1 MTLPRGDEY
10 NQAIQNPKIAFTD
23 TELKSSLVETTPL
36 GLPKPYS
43 GGFTIT
49 YKLIHNQSGW
59 AVRCFHRDIQDL
71 QKRYQA
77 VGNFLAKTK
86 SQYFVQ
92 AQYLE
97 NGIKVNGKGF
107 PIIKMQWLEGEPLNI
122 YLSKN
127 YTQRSKVEKLITDF
141 IGLIAELEKY
151 GIAHGDIQ
159 HGNIIVKNDKLY
171 LIDYD
176 GMFFPE
182 LASLTTNE
190 IGHINYQHPK
200 RSASH
205 YNQNIDRFSAI
216 IIYIGLKAVSINP
229 NLWKRHDNSENILF
243 KSQDYADLQ
252 NSILIQ
258 EISLIP
264 ELKPLIERLIGL
276 CYLDFEK
283 VPSLKDFLA
292 GTFIYDKNIVGK
304 ISISRSQYLV
314 LDGSKSSSILEHFG
328 EKVEIVGRI
337 DAFRS
342 AKTRLGKPY
351 VFLNFGVWPNQT
363 FTLVVWSEG
372 LAALQQN
379 NISPESLKNKWI
391 SVTGVV
397 SSYENKPQMTVEV
410 AAQIQLLS
418 NEEEA
423 KSRLKLKPVTS
434 NVGSTTIKKTADKE
448 VDVFNSLYGNRPVTP
463 QKNKV
468 PVSNTSQNSN
478 TPKTTYSNTPSQT
491 TKTKTN
497 TTTKSNSG
505 NNGCVLPIILAVIG
519 AIVIGAASNGKLWFV
534 GAIGGGVLGAWVQN
548 WFK

>member
-23 TELKSSLVETTPL
+23 AELKSSLVETTPL

-141 IGLIAELEKY
+141 IGLIAELENY

-491 TKTKTN
+491 TKTN